1 MAKPPLTSEERI
13 KPIAYIEEDLKKKK
27 KKFPVLK
34 FPTLFISSSGE
45 KVLHPVP
52 VKSVPVKV
60 VLDWSSKPGC
70 CGVDVSLCGCSWVN
84 RGGAGV

>member
-13 KPIAYIEEDLKKKK
+13 KPIAYIEEDLKKKM
-27 KKFPVLK
+27 FPVLK

-52 VKSVPVKV
+52 VKSVPMKV

-70 CGVDVSLCGCSWVN
+70 C
-84 RGGAGV
+84 RGGCVTVWL